1 MFVVSLQREGW
12 VNLKRPALIPVRLP
26 LAWLFYLHDFI
37 FLAVLGAFSS
47 STNSLAASVSSNFS
61 AANFS
66 AANFSA
72 ANFSAAN
79 FSAANFSAANFSAA
93 IRSERRMLLPNSSL
107 VVALLTTAPPR
118 FAYLKQDTG
127 TAHRVE
133 RGGTQHAVGEG

>member
-1 MFVVSLQREGW
+1 MSAGRR
-12 VNLKRPALIPVRLP
+12 NVRL
-26 LAWLFYLHDFI
+26 LLCFLYELHRIKQLSHCHFTFRDEGS
-37 FLAVLGAFSS
+37 AVVGAFSS

-66 AANFSA
+66 AANF
-72 ANFSAAN
+72 F
-79 FSAANFSAANFSAA
+79 AA